1 MMMNAK
7 SINRNMMAVN
17 TAIWMLMLFS
27 PLSGQRNS
35 PYTGGLSS
43 PAGVYISWAAH
54 DQLSDTVKLTEKL
67 AMKQLQALIDLK
79 KHGVQIDYYLMDMFW
94 FDKRTGF
101 RTFDTEC
108 WPNGPDRWLQTCK
121 DNGIK
126 PGLWLSTNIMGWS
139 LENPW
144 MLIQPEWKSSG
155 GGWLNMAMSL
165 TTGHFLEYHIET
177 MQYWYDKGI
186 RMFKFDFAN
195 FEAATAAE
203 KLLFTKEE
211 IVRNNETAWYNALKL
226 FRLKNPDVVLLAY
239 NGYGG
244 EMAATSA
251 QFAKTVNLK
260 WLDVFE
266 SLYCGDPRPA
276 DVPCMNFWRSKDIY
290 SDHMVFQYQYNGV
303 SLDRIDNSAF
313 MIGTTGTCYNRGKQ
327 AWRGM
332 LILSGARGGWMN
344 TYYGN
349 MDLLSPDDAKWFA
362 KTQKMFFDLQ
372 EFGRFET
379 FGSIP
384 ASAQPYG
391 FIGRNQTGALYT
403 VVNPTQEVMAIPL
416 PDKGYSEK
424 PGRLLFA
431 DAGFEPVLTENSIVL
446 GPEQFALVGAGSF
459 ANQMYEL
466 GVQDDV
472 IIPLSSREVPFT
484 IEKTGEGIWLCEF
497 IPQPNMG
504 TLRFVFNLENRD
516 GKPIRIT
523 GGELQNRVSLGQ
535 VLRLEVVQANKQIPV
550 SIQYD
555 KKIWSGLSWV
565 VAEVEA
571 KNFTSGTPVKVQ
583 LMADPAQ
590 AADAIISGKMYSVKY
605 P

>member
-1 MMMNAK
+1 MKVMV
-7 SINRNMMAVN
+7 RNSNLMAIL
-17 TAIWMLMLFS
+17 AAFWLGLLQS
-27 PLSGQRNS
+27 PLTGQRIS
-35 PYTGGLSS
+35 PSTGGLDS

-54 DQLSDTVKLTEKL
+54 DQLSDTVKLTEAL

-79 KHGVQIDYYLMDMFW
+79 KQGVQIDYFLMDMFW

-101 RTFDTEC
+101 RSFDAEC
-108 WPNGPDRWLQTCK
+108 WPNGPDKWLQTCK
-121 DNGIK
+121 ENNIL

-144 MLIQPEWKSSG
+144 MFIQPEWKSSG

-165 TTGHFLEYHIET
+165 SSGDFLRYHIET
-177 MQYWYDKGI
+177 MQQWYDKGV

-195 FEAATAAE
+195 FEAATPAE
-203 KLLFTKEE
+203 KMLFTKEE
-211 IVRNNETAWYNALKL
+211 IIRNNETAWYNALKMY
-226 FRLKNPDVVLLAY
+226 RLKNPDVVLLAY

-244 EMAATSA
+244 EMSATTV
-251 QFAKTVNLK
+251 QFSKTVDLK

-303 SLDRIDNSAF
+303 PLDRIDNTAF

-327 AWRGM
+327 AWKGM

-349 MDLLSPDDAKWFA
+349 MDLLTPEDAKWFA
-362 KTQKMFFDLQ
+362 KAQKLFFDLQ

-384 ASAQPYG
+384 AAAQPYG
-391 FIGRNQTGALYT
+391 FIGRNHTGALYT
-403 VVNPTQEVMAIPL
+403 VVNPSQEVKSIPL
-416 PDKGYSEK
+416 PDRGFSDK
-424 PGRLLFA
+424 PVRLLFT
-431 DAGFEPVLTENSIVL
+431 DAGFKPIVTENSIVL
-446 GPEQFALVGAGSF
+446 GPEQMALVGAGSY
-459 ANQMYEL
+459 ANKMYDL

-472 IIPLSSREVPFT
+472 IIPLSSREVPIT
-484 IEKTGEGIWLCEF
+484 IGKSADVIWSFEF
-497 IPQPNMG
+497 IPQPNMA
-504 TLRFVFNLENRD
+504 TLRMVFSLEERD
-516 GKPIRIT
+516 GKPLRIT
-523 GGELQNRVSLGQ
+523 GGELQQRVSMGQ
-535 VLRLEVVQANKQIPV
+535 VLRLEVAQTDSQIPV

-565 VAEVEA
+565 VAEVDV
-571 KNFTSGTPVKVQ
+571 KNLTPGTPVKVQ
-583 LMADPAQ
+583 LSADPAQ
-590 AADAIISGKMYSVKY
+590 AGSAIISGKLYSVVY